1 MKRLIA
7 KVFSVLMSIYVSE
20 VVQNCLVID
29 RVNVIMREG
38 VKNLIRFLYG
48 SFILVHFCRVSDC
61 VIAGLFFVF
70 VC

>member
-48 SFILVHFCRVSDC
+48 SFILVV
-61 VIAGLFFVF
+61 V
-70 VC
+70 

>member
-29 RVNVIMREG
+29 RMNAMMREG

-48 SFILVHFCRVSDC
+48 SFILVLFGGVSDC
-61 VIAGLFFVF
+61 VIAGLFYVF